1 MTGLLRLTVPD
12 FLTARLYWSSCR
24 AVSVLAISLGLQ
36 AIVVLMVGIGPLAE
50 STYDPSILTG
60 AGLFFVSAEY
70 DIQAYAAGCVVT
82 MLLVCAGLWAWNR
95 YLFRVG
101 PDYGELA
108 ARRGTRF
115 LLVLAVA
122 SFAGFWAL
130 VRSIGR
136 ELADPWRLATG
147 DLLVLATPAAVALMV
162 TASVYAI
169 SWRATPGR
177 ST

>member
-1 MTGLLRLTVPD
+1 
-12 FLTARLYWSSCR
+12 
-24 AVSVLAISLGLQ
+24 
-36 AIVVLMVGIGPLAE
+36 
-50 STYDPSILTG
+50 
-60 AGLFFVSAEY
+60 VSAEY
-70 DIQAYAAGCVVT
+70 DLQAYAAGCVATV
-82 MLLVCAGLWAWNR
+82 LLVCAGLWAWNR

-101 PDYGELA
+101 SDGGEWA
-108 ARRGTRF
+108 ARRGSRF
-115 LLVLAVA
+115 LVVLAGV
-122 SFAGFWAL
+122 SFAGFWVL